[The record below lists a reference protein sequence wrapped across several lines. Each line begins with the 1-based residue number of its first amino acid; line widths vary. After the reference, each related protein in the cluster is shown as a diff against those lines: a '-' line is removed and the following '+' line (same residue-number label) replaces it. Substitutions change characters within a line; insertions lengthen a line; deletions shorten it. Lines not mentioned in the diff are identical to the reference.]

1 LECLEKSRLSCHDPI
16 YVDYKGEIFMSNVS
30 IPFFDY
36 PDLFKH
42 NHEELTSI
50 FQSVAMRGAFIMQN
64 DLAEFENK
72 LAKYTGVKYAL
83 GVANATDA
91 MQLLLKAGGVGAGD
105 EVIFCT
111 HTMVATASAIKFT
124 GATPVPVE
132 AGADHL
138 MDVTT
143 LEMAITSKT
152 KAIMPTQL
160 NGRVSDMDA
169 ILEVANKYGLQV
181 YEDSAQALGA
191 KYKGRSAGSFGLG
204 GCISFYPA
212 KVLGCFGDGGAVIT
226 NDKNIYETIKLMRDH
241 GRGEDGN
248 ISVWGF
254 NSRLDNL
261 QAAILNFFFKDYDKT
276 VNRRRRI
283 ADLYHKGLSD
293 IDELTL
299 PPETSNDNHFD
310 IYQNY
315 EIEANRR
322 DELKKFLFNKGIG
335 TLIQWG
341 GKAVHEFKDLGFT
354 QSLPVTE
361 KIMRN
366 SLMLPLNMTVTNNEV
381 KYICQCVEDFYN
393 D

>member
-1 LECLEKSRLSCHDPI
+1 
-16 YVDYKGEIFMSNVS
+16 MN
-30 IPFFDY
+30 IPFFNY
-36 PDLFKH
+36 PDLFTQHSEK
-42 NHEELTSI
+42 LTDI
-50 FQSVAMRGAFIMQN
+50 FQSVASRGAFIMQN
-64 DLAEFENK
+64 DLVEFESR
-72 LAKYTGVKYAL
+72 LCEYTGVKYAL

-91 MQLLLKAGGVGAGD
+91 MQLLLKAGGVGVDD
-105 EVIFCT
+105 EVIFCS

-138 MDVTT
+138 IGAVSI
-143 LEMAITSKT
+143 EAAITPKT

-160 NGRVSDMDA
+160 NGRVADMDA
-169 ILEVANKYGLQV
+169 ILAIAKKYDLQV

-191 KYKGRSAGSFGLG
+191 KYKGQSAGSFGLG

-212 KVLGCFGDGGAVIT
+212 KVLGCFGDGGAVLT

-248 ISVWGF
+248 VSVWGY

-261 QAAILNFFFKDYDKT
+261 QAAILNYFFDDYDGI
-276 VNRRRRI
+276 VERRRLI
-283 ADLYHKGLSD
+283 ADLYAEGLKN
-293 IDELTL
+293 IEGLVL
-299 PPETSNDNHFD
+299 PPAVNSDNNHFD

-315 EIEANRR
+315 EIEAINR
-322 DELKKFLFNKGIG
+322 DALKVCLSDNGIG

-341 GKAVHEFKDLGFT
+341 GQAVHEFRDLGFT
-354 QSLPVTE
+354 QSLPYTE
-361 KIMRN
+361 NIMRRG
-366 SLMLPLNMTVTNNEV
+366 LLLPINMSITDDEV
-381 KYICQCVEDFYN
+381 RYVCQCIKDFYN